1 MPRTTKWING
11 SGGGKSPVSG
21 QRGRGSSEPP
31 PLPALRACG
40 PASQTLDA
48 EHDDVPATTTAPDA
62 ADADEAT
69 VVGEGDLGHEADL
82 EATDEECCGEECA
95 SEAGATTSS
104 GGSGQARATRRAPR
118 ATRHSPLA
126 TRQSP
131 IATRDSPCTTR
142 DSPHVRP
149 PTTYHH
155 ACVRDVSPA
164 HAPHLPHSTLF
175 IPRAGAHRP

>member
-48 EHDDVPATTTAPDA
+48 EHGDVPATTTAPDA

-131 IATRDSPCTTR
+131 LANR
-142 DSPHVRP
+142 
-149 PTTYHH
+149 H
-155 ACVRDVSPA
+155 A
-164 HAPHLPHSTLF
+164 
-175 IPRAGAHRP
+175 